1 MLGCFKK
8 HAQPNLPSRLNLH
21 EVTANHIEKVIDTL
35 LDEGRLSNATIKR
48 VVQSMSV
55 PLKEATRKKWVAHNP
70 MDGVEVIANTYQ
82 QRGIYT
88 VSEIQKILDYL
99 YIKGTVGV
107 TEQWKT
113 RGPNKT
119 LVERPRLVRIGLKPY
134 LATALAAYTGMRSGE
149 IRALTSEQIRLID

>member
-1 MLGCFKK
+1 MNMLGCFKK

-21 EVTANHIEKVIDTL
+21 EVTASHIEKVIDTL

-107 TEQWKT
+107 TERGCGQKVGLSMMQDQDSCDTQEGSFPPKT
-113 RGPNKT
+113 
-119 LVERPRLVRIGLKPY
+119 
-134 LATALAAYTGMRSGE
+134 S
-149 IRALTSEQIRLID
+149 